1 MKDYETIESGMTF
14 GPYDKNDVFR
24 IEKSE
29 LYQKVFIHDLRTLEF
44 VIWHNENLVFL
55 EAKASTPDYRNTNE
69 SDEKKKKYKKFINS
83 IAEKFEDSI
92 DLYFS
97 LITGRQIDSD
107 FSEKLLKLDYSK
119 INIVLVVVIKNAYGE
134 SLIHYKDKLNTML
147 RVKMKVWNIKNI
159 LFIDEEKAQEKGFV
173 REK

>member
-147 RVKMKVWNIKNI
+147 KVKMKVWNIKNI

>member
-1 MKDYETIESGMTF
+1 MYLG
-14 GPYDKNDVFR
+14 V
-24 IEKSE
+24 
-29 LYQKVFIHDLRTLEF
+29 
-44 VIWHNENLVFL
+44 
-55 EAKASTPDYRNTNE
+55 
-69 SDEKKKKYKKFINS
+69 
-83 IAEKFEDSI
+83 
-92 DLYFS
+92 
-97 LITGRQIDSD
+97 ITGRQIDSD

-134 SLIHYKDKLNTML
+134 LLIHYKDKLNTML

>member
-55 EAKASTPDYRNTNE
+55 EAKTSTPDYRNTNE

-159 LFIDEEKAQEKGFV
+159 LFIDEETAQKKGFV
-173 REK
+173 RE

>member
-55 EAKASTPDYRNTNE
+55 EAKTSTPDYRNTNE

-147 RVKMKVWNIKNI
+147 KVKMKVWNIKNI